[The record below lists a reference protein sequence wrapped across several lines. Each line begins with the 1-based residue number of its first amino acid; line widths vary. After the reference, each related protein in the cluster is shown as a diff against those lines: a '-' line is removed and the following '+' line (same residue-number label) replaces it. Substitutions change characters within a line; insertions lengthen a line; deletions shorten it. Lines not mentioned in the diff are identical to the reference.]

1 MIDRTGPV
9 IVTGANGFLGR
20 HICLSLLK
28 EGFEVVAIVNRS
40 QNMLD
45 NLASQYSRL
54 KIHIFDLV
62 LANETLTNLPRPPIA
77 LVHAAGL
84 DATSTSDFRP
94 NITMARVVS
103 LITRLLNIPRVV
115 NISSQNVTFVKR
127 GNYASSKLIA
137 EKIFEEVLHDRVVH
151 TLRPTL
157 IYDDSGNKFIEQ
169 LVSLGRRVR
178 MVPLLGFKDPKLQPV
193 HASDVASVVTQLVSH
208 GVAETHIIA
217 GATPIGLHEIAKA
230 ISRHVIAIP
239 IPIPYFFL
247 KYFGLVLRGFSEKVF
262 ELYENKTL
270 GSNEVNLLQSRF
282 GRDFRSF
289 KEDLPKILKQM

>member
-1 MIDRTGPV
+1 MIDPTGSV

-28 EGFEVVAIVNRS
+28 EGFEVVAVVHRS
-40 QNMLD
+40 QNVVD
-45 NLASQYSRL
+45 NLASQYPRL

-62 LANETLTNLPRPPIA
+62 LANESLPNLPRAPIA

-103 LITRLLNIPRVV
+103 LIARRMNIPCVV
-115 NISSQNVTFVKR
+115 NISSQNVTFLKR
-127 GNYASSKLIA
+127 ATYASSKLVA
-137 EKIFEEVLHDRVVH
+137 ERIFEEVLHDRTVH

-169 LVSLGRRVR
+169 LICLGRRVR

-193 HASDVASVVTQLVSH
+193 HAADVASIVTQLVSH

-217 GATPIGLHEIAKA
+217 GATPIGIHEIAKA

-247 KYFGLVLRGFSEKVF
+247 KYFGFVVRGFSEKVF

-270 GSNEVNLLQSRF
+270 GSNEVNFLQSRF
-282 GRDFRSF
+282 DRDFRSF
-289 KEDLPKILKQM
+289 KEDLPEILKKM